1 MSKLLGLAKTAYQA
15 DTPEKYLIDSA
26 TLYRNL
32 SFDPTSSMF
41 HGELIG
47 ATNGGVE
54 IDITQ
59 KYRDVDV
66 DGTYWTPVK
75 GNKVL
80 SSTEVTA
87 KANVKEVT
95 AETLALS
102 INGTNVLV
110 ADANEAPAG
119 YSVVTGKRY
128 VEDNDYI
135 DNVAIVGKISGTD
148 KPIIFILDNCL
159 STAGAKIKTVDD
171 KEAEIPLELTAHAD
185 YDQLVNDVFPY
196 RIYYP
201 TMGGEM
207 LTSIALDVNGS
218 TPATALV
225 AGNVYTVKVTPT
237 PSNASV
243 PDLAYIS
250 TNKSVAIID
259 QAGAIRAIGA
269 GTAEIIALTRDG
281 QFSATLSVTVIA
293 PTPVTGVTSSPVGS
307 SASPI
312 SVAAGAKGTIAV
324 GTGTGTASAIIIKLT
339 PASANNYSVAFASDS
354 AHVTVDP
361 VTGDYEAV
369 DAGTAKVTATITNLS
384 DNSTVHTEINFTVTA
399 P

>member
-32 SFDPTSSMF
+32 SYDPTSGMF
-41 HGELIG
+41 IGELIG

-54 IDITQ
+54 LDITQ

-66 DGTYWTPVK
+66 DGTFWTPVK

-102 INGTNVLV
+102 INGDNKLV
-110 ADANEAPAG
+110 ADANVAPAG
-119 YSVVTGKRY
+119 YSIVTGKRY
-128 VEDNDYI
+128 VEDADYI
-135 DNVAIVGKISGTD
+135 DNIAVVGKISGTD
-148 KPIIFILDNCL
+148 KPIIAILDNCL
-159 STAGAKIKTVDD
+159 STAGAKIKTADD
-171 KEAEIPLELTAHAD
+171 KEAEIPLEFTAHAE

-196 RIYYP
+196 RIFYP

-207 LTSIALDVNGS
+207 LSSIDLSLNGS
-218 TPATALV
+218 TAADKLV

-243 PDLAYIS
+243 PDLAYI
-250 TNKSVAIID
+250 TTDKSVAYID
-259 QAGAIRAIGA
+259 QVGTIHAVAA
-269 GTAEIIALTRDG
+269 GTTEVIALTRDG
-281 QFSATLSVTVIA
+281 QFSATLSITVIA
-293 PTPVTGVTSSPVGS
+293 PTPATGVTSSPAGS
-307 SASPI
+307 TGTPI
-312 SVAAGAKGTIAV
+312 SVVAGAKGTIAV
-324 GTGTGTASAIIIKLT
+324 GTGTGTASAIILKLT
-339 PASANNYSVAFASDS
+339 PAGANNYSVSYASDS

-384 DNSTVHTEINFTVTA
+384 DNSTVHTDINFTVTA